1 MTCITSSAIAQD
13 ELPSPSFQQQSHDH
27 IAEVHFTEHS
37 TSPLQGKWLFY
48 PSQFIIQPSP
58 VLQSKTVKLPASFKT
73 LAGSNSGYG
82 TFIGYFKIPKE
93 FIGRRIAI
101 RIPTQYG
108 AYRVY
113 VNGQFIVRLG
123 EISTTPEKQVTEKAP
138 RIGYFVPETEYITL
152 SIQASNY
159 THLHGGLERPM
170 QIGVAGT
177 INRQF
182 Q

>member
-1 MTCITSSAIAQD
+1 MTCIISSAIAQD

-27 IAEVHFTEHS
+27 ITEVHFTEHS
-37 TSPLQGKWLFY
+37 TSALQGKWLFY
-48 PSQFIIQPSP
+48 PSQFIVQPSP
-58 VLQSKTVKLPASFKT
+58 VLQSKTVELPASFKT

-93 FIGRRIAI
+93 FLGRRIAI

-123 EISTTPEKQVTEKAP
+123 QISTTPVKQVTEKAP
-138 RIGYFVPETEYITL
+138 RSVSLLPDTEYST
-152 SIQASNY
+152 
-159 THLHGGLERPM
+159 
-170 QIGVAGT
+170 
-177 INRQF
+177 
-182 Q
+182 